1 MATQN
6 GLNLPLSG
14 NIGTGR
20 FVGETNTVLTTPTLG
35 VATATSVNKVTLT
48 APATGS
54 TLTIAD
60 GKTLTQSN
68 TLTYTGTD
76 GSTVNFGAGGTVSY
90 GGSGLSWTDANST
103 PISAAVNTGYVVTNA
118 GTVTIN
124 LPTTAALGDIIKVQG
139 GVPGIGGWILAPQGG
154 GNIRLGSVNATVSVA
169 SANQYDSI
177 SVICIIPAS
186 GGAVTWS
193 LEGAPQTTGF
203 TYS

>member
-6 GLNLPLSG
+6 GLNLSLSG
-14 NIGTGR
+14 QSGTGTFAGNTSPT
-20 FVGETNTVLTTPTLG
+20 FVTPTLG
-35 VATATSVNKVTLT
+35 VAAATTVNKVTLT

-54 TLTIAD
+54 TLTIED

-90 GGSGLSWTDANST
+90 GGSGLTWGNASST
-103 PISAAVNTGYVVTNA
+103 PITASVNNGYVVTNA
-118 GTVTIN
+118 GTVTIT
-124 LPTTAALGDIIKVQG
+124 LPTTAAVGDIVKVQG
-139 GVPGIGGWILAPQGG
+139 GVAGAGGWVLAPGAS
-154 GNIRLGSVNATVSVA
+154 GNIRLGSANATSSVA

-177 SVICIIPAS
+177 SVICIVPATA
-186 GGAVTWS
+186 GAVTWS
-193 LEGAPQTTGF
+193 LEGAPQTSGF

>member
-20 FVGETNTVLTTPTLG
+20 FVGETNTTLTTPTLG
-35 VATATSVNKVTLT
+35 VATATSVNKVALT

-90 GGSGLSWTDANST
+90 GGSGLTWGSASST
-103 PISAAVNTGYVVTNA
+103 PITASVNNGYVITNA
-118 GTVTIN
+118 GTVTIT
-124 LPTTAALGDIIKVQG
+124 LPTTAALGDTVKVQG
-139 GVPGIGGWILAPQGG
+139 GVAGSGGWVLAPGAA
-154 GNIRLGSVNATVSVA
+154 GNIRLGSENAAVSVA
-169 SANQYDSI
+169 STNQYDSI
-177 SVICIIPAS
+177 SVICIVPATA
-186 GGAVTWS
+186 GAVTWS
-193 LEGAPQTTGF
+193 LESAPQTAGF